1 METSEIVKEVRDM
14 KAVRKESLRKWAN
27 VLVPALSLLL
37 AGLMGP
43 VAFTLKSTVKDLVRQ
58 ELASNETVAASDARL
73 KAHQDYLNEV
83 LKRWANDLAIVREK
97 SAVSETIDHKLMLEL
112 GYRLSSIESK
122 LELLTEEQRREKKLP
137 GSHGDP

>member
-1 METSEIVKEVRDM
+1 MIEQDGAM
-14 KAVRKESLRKWAN
+14 KVDRKESLRKWVN

-43 VAFTLKSTVKDLVRQ
+43 IAFTLKSTVKDLVRQ
-58 ELASNETVAASDARL
+58 ELAGSQTVAASEARL

-83 LKRWANDLAIVREK
+83 LKRWANDFAAVREK
-97 SAVSETIDHKLMLEL
+97 VALRETNDYRVMLEL
-112 GYRLSSIESK
+112 GNRLSSIESK
-122 LELLTEEQRREKKLP
+122 LELLMEDHQREKKSQ

>member
-1 METSEIVKEVRDM
+1 MVEQDGAM
-14 KAVRKESLRKWAN
+14 KVDRKESLRKWVN

-43 VAFTLKSTVKDLVRQ
+43 IAFTLKSTVKDLVRQ
-58 ELASNETVAASDARL
+58 ELASTQTVAASEARL

-83 LKRWANDLAIVREK
+83 LKRWANDFAAVREK
-97 SAVSETIDHKLMLEL
+97 VALRETNDYRVMLEL
-112 GYRLSSIESK
+112 GNRLSSIESK
-122 LELLTEEQRREKKLP
+122 LELLMEDHQREKKSQ

>member
-1 METSEIVKEVRDM
+1 MRADQ
-14 KAVRKESLRKWAN
+14 KESLRKWVN

-43 VAFTLKSTVKDLVRQ
+43 IAFTLKSTVKDLVRQ
-58 ELASNETVAASDARL
+58 ELASNETVAATDARL

-83 LKRWANDLAIVREK
+83 LKRWANDLAVVREK
-97 SAVSETIDHKLMLEL
+97 SAVSETNDHKLMLEL

-122 LELLTEEQRREKKLP
+122 LDLLTGEQRREKKLP